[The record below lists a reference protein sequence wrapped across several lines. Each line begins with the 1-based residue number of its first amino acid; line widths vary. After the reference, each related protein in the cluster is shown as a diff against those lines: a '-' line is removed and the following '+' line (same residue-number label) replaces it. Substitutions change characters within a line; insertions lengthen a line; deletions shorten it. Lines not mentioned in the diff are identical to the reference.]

1 MITIREMQSSDVDA
15 MLKLRLQWLSKKF
28 KVPKTTEKVRAWFSR
43 YPVDPKAFALV
54 ALEDEQVVGYVLSAL
69 MIHPAA
75 QGVSAEIDEVCV
87 AETHRREGIGRRLV
101 SVTREQL
108 LAAIDDL
115 NTIRVRVDREDDFA
129 IAFLQAL
136 GFEHDVLEYTDYL
149 D

>member
-1 MITIREMQSSDVDA
+1 MIKIREMQDSDVDA
-15 MLKLRLQWLSKKF
+15 VLKLRLQWLSKKS

-69 MIHPAA
+69 ITHPAA
-75 QGVSAEIDEVCV
+75 HGVSAEIDEVCV
-87 AETHRREGIGRRLV
+87 AETHRREGIGGRLV
-101 SVTREQL
+101 SVMRKQL

-115 NTIRVRVDREDDFA
+115 NTIRARVDREDDSA

-136 GFEHDVLEYTDYL
+136 GFEHHVLEFMDYL
-149 D
+149 E